1 MKKILIIIF
10 LATLLL
16 PVTINAQDFSALW
29 ATGSAVPNGTQQLV
43 KRPDGNY
50 CFTGALNVG
59 EVKVMTTA
67 IYQEGVTQFLK
78 PQLVDSYL
86 INKGLT
92 YVLTK
97 DETQAGWVVSFQEDT
112 YRFVVDPSSKKLQG
126 ELFLPWNELL
136 IAGSAFQNGSDN
148 IEWKR
153 DNMLPFVRNHEDP
166 YIFTWEGEL
175 GIYDN
180 VIEPGYFKLEG
191 QMTWGPRELHPYQHG
206 EDILNA
212 QQICFGGNDNKW
224 KVSKDGRYRITV
236 NLYKETIHAE
246 LIPASSQKIDETLG
260 IDITTDDHTPSSVY
274 NLSGMKQISP
284 SPGLNIIRR
293 SDGRIIKVVK
303 RKI

>member
-97 DETQAGWVVSFQEDT
+97 DESQAGWVVSFQEDT

-153 DNMLPFVRNHEDP
+153 DNMLPFVRDHEDP

-260 IDITTDDHTPSSVY
+260 IDITTDDQTSSSVY

>member
-97 DETQAGWVVSFQEDT
+97 DESQAGWVVSFQEDT
-112 YRFVVDPSSKKLQG
+112 YRFMVDPSSKKLQG

-153 DNMLPFVRNHEDP
+153 DNMLPFVRDHEDP

-260 IDITTDDHTPSSVY
+260 IDITTDDQTPSSVY

>member
-1 MKKILIIIF
+1 
-10 LATLLL
+10 
-16 PVTINAQDFSALW
+16 
-29 ATGSAVPNGTQQLV
+29 
-43 KRPDGNY
+43 
-50 CFTGALNVG
+50 
-59 EVKVMTTA
+59 MTTA

-97 DETQAGWVVSFQEDT
+97 DESQAGWVVSFQEDT

-153 DNMLPFVRNHEDP
+153 DNMLPFVRDHENP
-166 YIFTWEGEL
+166 YVFTWEGEL

-212 QQICFGGNDNKW
+212 KQICFGGNDNKW

-274 NLSGMKQISP
+274 NLRGMKQTSL
-284 SPGLNIIRR
+284 SPGLNIIRK
-293 SDGRIIKVVK
+293 SDGRIIKVVR